1 LERAHVK
8 KELET
13 LLNRIEGYGAPW
25 MVDEHG
31 SHGEDTA
38 MLFSALTPEE
48 EQKVYSAEKSR
59 KAKMT
64 SAA

>member
-1 LERAHVK
+1 MK
-8 KELET
+8 KELEI
-13 LLNRIEGYGAPW
+13 LLNRIEKYGAPW

-38 MLFSALTPEE
+38 MLFSVLTPEE
-48 EQKVYSAEKSR
+48 EQMVYSAEKSQ
-59 KAKMT
+59 KVEMT